1 MMGITVDG
9 KTLFELPIYRVSE
22 EQYYK
27 SFSEHYEKRKIP
39 HNNLLYEESLNQNLR
54 KDFGGDWKYNEIVG
68 YLRFYKYVDY
78 SIYINCFYY
87 KVNKKRITKT
97 RTKQFIPIDDTL
109 YKIIIIYLYGNQQIA
124 KKITEMVDWCS
135 TLPAVHKRY
144 IDREIFD
151 NTVNCID
158 WRVLLELD
166 KKGN

>member
-78 SIYINCFYY
+78 FINIKSSY
-87 KVNKKRITKT
+87 
-97 RTKQFIPIDDTL
+97 D
-109 YKIIIIYLYGNQQIA
+109 NQQIT
-124 KKITEMVDWCS
+124 KKIIEMVDLCS
-135 TLPAVHKRY
+135 TLPDVYKR
-144 IDREIFD
+144 
-151 NTVNCID
+151 
-158 WRVLLELD
+158 
-166 KKGN
+166 